1 MKAET
6 AKQLTRESQQNG
18 PVERPPD
25 VAGRRTE
32 IDWLRI
38 MAVLLLIFFHSAVI
52 FCYGNYHVKNDTL
65 TWPFTSFVIFS
76 AHFHMPLFF
85 LLAGAST
92 WLAMGFRS
100 GRQYAIERIR
110 RLAVPFL
117 FGLLTIVPAVYY
129 LETISG
135 SAYPHHEFTGG
146 LTRQGFDG
154 NFFEFW
160 GLMFSNG
167 ELQYWTH
174 LWFILYL
181 LVFSLVALPFFLY
194 MKKGA
199 GQRFIPRIAGV
210 LEKPGAIFLPA
221 ILIIGVELLL
231 RPPSIWGITGA
242 LNFVNDLP
250 NLVYYGLLFI
260 LGFMLYS
267 SPKIGKATERHAGVA
282 LTIGLALSGFILVL
296 YWTGSLN
303 PWGMRP
309 AVYFVVALRGLCVWC
324 WMIGLIG
331 LGRKLLTHK
340 NRFLSYAS
348 EAAYPF
354 YILHHVPVLAIGFFV
369 VQTDWGLL
377 PKYLFISFSSLA
389 VTIAVYDILVRRTNV
404 TRFLFGMKPKPK
416 PRSPL
421 EEALSVSGRKLPS
434 TAGLLDN
441 NYYVVCEDLFKI
453 YKVAE
458 LEVVALRGLDLRVR
472 AGELMAIV
480 GASGSGKSTLLNIL
494 GGLDVPSAGQVVV
507 GGRDLLK
514 TTSRDL
520 VDYRRQDAG
529 FVWQQSSRNV
539 IPYLTAY
546 QNVELPLI
554 LLGWPQEERRRRT
567 KEMLEIV
574 GLADRMEHRP
584 DTLSGGEQQRIAI
597 AIALAHN
604 PPLILADEPTGEL
617 DMQTSEA
624 VLDVFRVINTTYG
637 STVIIVTHDIRVIRK
652 VDRVVTIRDGRT
664 SLEAIRKE
672 PETEIPV
679 DLAQETHDEFTVIDS
694 AGGLQIPRDSIE
706 YLKMGTRVKV
716 FLEGDHLTI
725 WPADRDGK
733 RPAQD
738 GY

>member
-1 MKAET
+1 MAGSARNQVSKEPQRT
-6 AKQLTRESQQNG
+6 GVIQSQ
-18 PVERPPD
+18 PEVVERR
-25 VAGRRTE
+25 AE

-38 MAVLLLIFFHSAVI
+38 CAVLLLIFFHSAVI
-52 FCYGNYHVKNDTL
+52 FCYGNYHVKNDL
-65 TWPFTSFVIFS
+65 LSWPFTSFVIFV

-92 WLAMGFRS
+92 WFALGFRG
-100 GRQYAIERIR
+100 GRQYAVERIK

-135 SAYPHHEFTGG
+135 SAYPHHEFTRG
-146 LTRQGFDG
+146 LTMQGFDG

-167 ELQYWTH
+167 ALHYWTH

-181 LVFSLVALPFFLY
+181 LVFSIVTLPFFLY
-194 MKKGA
+194 IKRGA
-199 GQRFIPRIAGV
+199 GQRLIPKIAGM

-221 ILIIGVELLL
+221 ILLIGVEAIL
-231 RPPSIWGITGA
+231 RPPSPWGVTGA

-250 NLVYYGLLFI
+250 NLVYYGLLFVF
-260 LGFMLYS
+260 GFMVYS
-267 SPKIGKATERHAGVA
+267 SPKIGQAAERHAGVA
-282 LTIGLALSGFILVL
+282 LTMALALSGFILVL

-303 PWGMRP
+303 PWGMHP
-309 AVYFVVALRGLCVWC
+309 PVYLFIALRGLGVWC

-331 LGRKLLTHK
+331 LGRKLLTFK
-340 NRFLSYAS
+340 NRFLPYAR

-377 PKYLFISFSSLA
+377 PKYLLNCVSSLA
-389 VTIAVYDILVRRTNV
+389 VTIVVYDILVRRTNV
-404 TRFLFGMKPKPK
+404 TRFLFWMRPKSGTLPSLEETLTEN
-416 PRSPL
+416 RGRIPL
-421 EEALSVSGRKLPS
+421 E
-434 TAGLLDN
+434 AGLPGDG
-441 NYYVVCEDLFKI
+441 YYVVCEDLFKI
-453 YKVAE
+453 YKIAD
-458 LEVVALRGLDLRVR
+458 LEVVALRGLDLRVKT
-472 AGELMAIV
+472 GELMAIV

-494 GGLDVPSAGQVVV
+494 GGLDVPSAGKVVV
-507 GGRDLLK
+507 GNRDLLK
-514 TTSRDL
+514 ITSSDL

-529 FVWQQSSRNV
+529 FVWQQSGRNV

-554 LLGWPQEERRRRT
+554 LLGWSQKERRRRT
-567 KEMLEIV
+567 REMLEVV

-584 DTLSGGEQQRIAI
+584 DRLSGGEQQRIAI

-617 DMQTSEA
+617 DTQTSEV
-624 VLDVFRVINTTYG
+624 VLDVFRLINDTYG

-664 SLEAIRKE
+664 NLEAIRKE
-672 PETEIPV
+672 PVLTGPE
-679 DLAQETHDEFTVIDS
+679 DLSEETHDEFIVVDS
-694 AGGLQIPRDSIE
+694 AGRLQIPRDSIE
-706 YLKMGTRVKV
+706 RLGMGNRVKV
-716 FLEGDHLTI
+716 FLEGDHLTT
-725 WPADRDGK
+725 WPVNKDEEH
-733 RPAQD
+733 PILP
-738 GY
+738 